1 MPDIALQI
9 HVASDPAT
17 VYRAISTG
25 EGVAGWF
32 TTAAE
37 IGEGVGALH
46 RLSFPGAPMTW
57 DFRVDQAE
65 DGKLL
70 AQTVQGGP
78 PQWLDTKLRYALE
91 EHPEGGTLVRF
102 DHTGFAEIDD
112 MFREVTMGWAGMFM
126 RLKEY
131 VEGGRPVPYFTV

>member
-9 HVASDPAT
+9 RIAADPET
-17 VYRAISTG
+17 VYRAVSTP

-32 TTAAE
+32 TTGAE

-57 DFRVDQAE
+57 DFRIDEAAA
-65 DGKLL
+65 GKRL
-70 AQTVQGGP
+70 AQTVVAGP
-78 PQWLDTKLRYALE
+78 PQWIGTEIVYALE
-91 EHPEGGTLVRF
+91 AHPEGGTVVRF
-102 DHTGFAEIDD
+102 DHMGFAEIDD
-112 MFREVTMGWAGMFM
+112 MFREVTMGWAGMFG

-131 VEGGRPVPYFTV
+131 LETGTPVPYFTL